1 MKRTILFLALCLI
14 CLCLILCACTSHPSA
29 DNTTAPLMAENLF
42 EDTSPKTLSPENPVP
57 SWELPGVTLHGYAGE
72 MPQDDLGTYLV
83 YEGGQMHLQLALQ
96 ARGLSEAGV
105 GVLLFLDGQPQPFSL
120 EENGAY
126 EYMQIVYPGMK
137 KVDGIVNVY
146 FTPIAGDAGDVLEIT
161 YLLVVNP
168 LYSIDN
174 DNDEKTSSLVPTT
187 TRPGIVTRLKFD
199 AAPPAQVLPEID
211 DKLICWSAEYADLT
225 STDIYGWTDADYRE
239 EIRSK
244 IKIDGYEDPGISYET
259 TADEPIPLHFELLGA
274 PTAEFSVVIYLDNQ
288 PVSIN
293 PEDIMLVHTQNGQ
306 KLILDAQIDFSD
318 FDGESVI
325 YVALVPRNFRT
336 AQLGTSCD
344 MRSFY
349 FYWFSDDPEPAGYHR
364 K

>member
-1 MKRTILFLALCLI
+1 MKKYLFLI
-14 CLCLILCACTSHPSA
+14 CLCIFLSGCIGQPSSNDTTEA
-29 DNTTAPLMAENLF
+29 QLVEDPFVETTAEI
-42 EDTSPKTLSPENPVP
+42 LSPENPVP

-72 MPQDDLGTYLV
+72 MPLDDLGTYLV
-83 YEGGQMHLQLALQ
+83 YEGGQMHLELALQ

-126 EYMQIVYPGMK
+126 EYMHIVNPGLK
-137 KVDGIVNVY
+137 KADGIVDAY
-146 FTPIAGDAGDVLEIT
+146 FTPIVGDAGDVLEIT
-161 YLLVVNP
+161 YLLIIHP
-168 LYSIDN
+168 LYSIDD
-174 DNDEKTSSLVPTT
+174 DNDEKTSAFVHAT
-187 TRPGIVTRLKFD
+187 TRPGIVTRLKFN
-199 AAPPAQVLPEID
+199 AAPPAQTFPEID
-211 DKLICWSAEYADLT
+211 DKLICWSAEWADLT
-225 STDIYGWTDADYRE
+225 SLDTYGWTDADYRE
-239 EIRSK
+239 EVRSK
-244 IKIDGYEDPGISYET
+244 IEIDGYEDPGISYET

-274 PTAEFSVVIYLDNQ
+274 PTAEFGVVIYLDNQ
-288 PVSIN
+288 PVSVD
-293 PEDIMLVHTQNGQ
+293 PEDIMLVHTQHGQ

-344 MRSFY
+344 MSCFY
-349 FYWFSDDPEPAGYHR
+349 FYWFSDAPEPAGYHR

>member
-1 MKRTILFLALCLI
+1 MKKYLLLIFLCIFLGGCI
-14 CLCLILCACTSHPSA
+14 GQPSP
-29 DNTTAPLMAENLF
+29 DDTTAAQLVEDPFAE
-42 EDTSPKTLSPENPVP
+42 TSSESISPENPVP

-72 MPQDDLGTYLV
+72 MPLDDLGTYLV

-126 EYMQIVYPGMK
+126 EYMHIVYPGPK
-137 KVDGIVNVY
+137 KADSIVDAY
-146 FTPIAGDAGDVLEIT
+146 YTPIVGDAGDVLEIT
-161 YLLVVNP
+161 YLLVIHP
-168 LYSIDN
+168 LYSIDD
-174 DNDEKTSSLVPTT
+174 DNDVTTSSFIPTT
-187 TRPGIVTRLKFD
+187 TRPGIVTRLKFN
-199 AAPPAQVLPEID
+199 AAPPTQILPEID
-211 DKLICWSAEYADLT
+211 DKLICWSAELADLT
-225 STDIYGWTDADYRE
+225 SADIYGWTDADYRE
-239 EIRSK
+239 EVRSK

-259 TADEPIPLHFELLGA
+259 TKDEPIPLHFELLGA
-274 PTAEFSVVIYLDNQ
+274 PEAEFGVVIYLDNH
-288 PVSIN
+288 PVSID
-293 PEDIMLVHTQNGQ
+293 PEDVMLVHTQNGQ
-306 KLILDAQIDFSD
+306 KLILNAQIDFSD

-344 MRSFY
+344 MSSFY